1 MAGAR
6 VRAGMAALLAC
17 AAFAGAVASASGQQD
32 ERASDRVQPPTEL
45 LKEYPFEQGRLRG
58 SEHPATRSSGAR
70 SAASPTA
77 GEPEGGWPVVW
88 LALAAA
94 ALLGALALIARRAQ
108 RPSTALLFG
117 PEIDARTEGTGWLVL
132 GTEPKRPS
140 PAPAAMTARF
150 PRRGTPAPA
159 ANGYVI
165 ANQKGGVGKT
175 TVSLVLGAAAA
186 RRGKRVLLVDLD
198 PQASAT
204 SVLAAEGG
212 DRAWPT

>member
-6 VRAGMAALLAC
+6 IRAGMAALLAC
-17 AAFAGAVASASGQQD
+17 AAFAGVVARASGQQD

-58 SEHPATRSSGAR
+58 SERPATRSSGAR
-70 SAASPTA
+70 SAALPTA
-77 GEPEGGWPVVW
+77 GDPEGGWPVVW

-108 RPSTALLFG
+108 RPSTARLFG
-117 PEIDARTEGTGWLVL
+117 PEIDARTEGTGWLVF

-150 PRRGTPAPA
+150 PRRGSPAP
-159 ANGYVI
+159 
-165 ANQKGGVGKT
+165 
-175 TVSLVLGAAAA
+175 
-186 RRGKRVLLVDLD
+186 RR
-198 PQASAT
+198 T
-204 SVLAAEGG
+204 S
-212 DRAWPT
+212 T